1 MAVEGLNFDEKV
13 AEVVATKDA
22 ISNTDRKKNTQAW
35 NEEATE
41 MGMKKGN
48 YAGDDRPSCH
58 LSLRRISN
66 NNTWR
71 LSEFPTMLA
80 PS

>member
-1 MAVEGLNFDEKV
+1 MLGRLNHQFQEQKRIPAILAQNKIAVEGLNFDEKV

-41 MGMKKGN
+41 MGMKKCN
-48 YAGDDRPSCH
+48 YGTTD
-58 LSLRRISN
+58 LVVI
-66 NNTWR
+66 
-71 LSEFPTMLA
+71 
-80 PS
+80 